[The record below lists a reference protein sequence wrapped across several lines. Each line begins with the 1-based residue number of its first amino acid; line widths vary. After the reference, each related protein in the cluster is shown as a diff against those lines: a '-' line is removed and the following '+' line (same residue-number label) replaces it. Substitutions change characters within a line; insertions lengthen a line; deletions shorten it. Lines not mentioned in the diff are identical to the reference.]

1 MSHTT
6 RSTESTAAPTLLM
19 ALELGSTSWTL
30 GFTTRE
36 ARAPRV
42 RRIRA
47 GELPALEKEML
58 LAKARFALPLD
69 APVASCYEAG
79 RDGFWIHRW
88 LAARHV
94 RSVVV
99 DSSSIEVNRRARR
112 AKTDRLD
119 VVKLLGL
126 LKRSEAGEHVWS
138 IVHVPSPEAE
148 ADRQLTREIAT
159 VREDRKRVRFRI
171 QSLLATQGIRLHV
184 GRGFLGHLANA
195 VTGDG
200 RPLAAAF
207 RERLTREWEHWHAV
221 HARLQRL
228 KTMRD
233 TAIAQS
239 SERVTMIARQMCR
252 LRGVAETGAA
262 VLSAE
267 LFATRTFTNGR
278 QIGALL
284 GLVPVP
290 YRSDQRVS
298 DQGISKAGRT
308 EVRRVAVQLAWC
320 WLRWQP
326 HSALAEWYRHRFVAA
341 GGRSKR
347 VGIVAV
353 ARKLVIALW
362 RYVTH
367 DIVPEGAL
375 MKA

>member
-1 MSHTT
+1 MTDTT
-6 RSTESTAAPTLLM
+6 RSTELTAAPPLLM
-19 ALELGSTSWTL
+19 ALELGSTKWTL
-30 GFTTRE
+30 GFTTRTAE
-36 ARAPRV
+36 GTRI
-42 RRIRA
+42 RRINA
-47 GELPALEKEML
+47 GDTPALEKEMW
-58 LAKARFALPLD
+58 LAKTRLALPLD

-88 LAARHV
+88 LEARAVHN
-94 RSVVV
+94 VVV
-99 DSSSIEVNRRARR
+99 DSASIEVNRRARR

-119 VVKLLGL
+119 VVKLVAM
-126 LKRSEAGEHVWS
+126 LKRFHSGERVWS
-138 IVHVPSPEAE
+138 VVRVPSPEAE

-159 VREDRKRVRFRI
+159 VREDRKRARFRM
-171 QSLLATQGIRLHV
+171 QSLLATQGIRLQI
-184 GRGFLGHLANA
+184 GRAFLGHLAVA
-195 VTGDG
+195 LTGDG

-207 RERLTREWEHWHAV
+207 QQRLTREWEHWRDIN
-221 HARLQRL
+221 ARLQRL
-228 KTMRD
+228 MTARD
-233 TAIAQS
+233 EAIAIGAD
-239 SERVTMIARQMCR
+239 RVTTIARQLCQ
-252 LRGVAETGAA
+252 LRGIAETGAA

-278 QIGALL
+278 QLGALL

-326 HSALAEWYRHRFVAA
+326 TSALAQWYRQRFEGA

-353 ARKLVIALW
+353 ARKLMIALW
-362 RYVTH
+362 RYVAQGRLP
-367 DIVPEGAL
+367 DGAL
-375 MKA
+375 VKT